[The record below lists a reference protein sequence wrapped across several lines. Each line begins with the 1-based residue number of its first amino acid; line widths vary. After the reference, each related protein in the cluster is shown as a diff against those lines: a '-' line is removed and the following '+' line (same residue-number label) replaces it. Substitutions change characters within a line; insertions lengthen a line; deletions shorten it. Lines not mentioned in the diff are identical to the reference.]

1 MHDIRVLREQME
13 TLRDALRRRGAMDAL
28 APVLE
33 RAEGLERDRRTMIQ
47 AVEERKAARNV
58 SSQEVAARK
67 RAKEDASDLITRGR
81 ELGEEIAKLE
91 SELGAIE
98 AELQRILYEIP
109 NVTLADVPAGGEDQ
123 NRIVKEWGTPRR
135 ESGLQPHWEI
145 GARLGLLDLERA
157 AKISGSGF
165 AVYRGMGAR
174 LARSLLQFFMD
185 THSNEHGY
193 EEVWPPDLVNRA
205 TMTGTG
211 QLPKFEDDAYATRG
225 DDLFLIP
232 TAEVPVTNL
241 YRDEILEA
249 DALPMAFVAYS
260 KCFRREAG
268 SAGKD
273 TRGVLR
279 THEFD
284 KVELVRYTTQESSP
298 AELEALTRHAETML
312 ERLGLPYR
320 RKLLAAGDTG
330 FSSAMTYDLECW
342 APGVG
347 TWLEVSSCSS
357 FTDFQARRA
366 NIRYRAGKGEKPKFI
381 HTLNGS
387 GLAFPRTIACL
398 LEHYQQPDGSVL
410 VPEPLRRYMG
420 ADVIPSVARDLK
432 S

>member
-1 MHDIRVLREQME
+1 MHDIRVLREQMNA
-13 TLRDALRRRGAMDAL
+13 LRDALGRRGALDGMTA
-28 APVLE
+28 VLD
-33 RAEGLERDRRTMIQ
+33 RAEGLERERRTLIQ

-58 SSQEVAARK
+58 ASQEVAQKK
-67 RAKEDASDLITRGR
+67 RAKENADELIARAR
-81 ELGEEIAKLE
+81 ELGEEIGKLE
-91 SELGAIE
+91 NELGGAE
-98 AELQRILYEIP
+98 GELQRILYEIP
-109 NVTLADVPAGGEDQ
+109 NITLPDVPAGGEEA

-135 ESGLQPHWEI
+135 ENALLPHWDL
-145 GARLGLLDLERA
+145 GAKLGIIDLERA
-157 AKISGSGF
+157 AKVSGSGF
-165 AVYRGMGAR
+165 VVYRGLGAR
-174 LARSLLQFFMD
+174 LARSLLQYCMD
-185 THSNEHGY
+185 VHAREHGY

-205 TMTGTG
+205 SMTGTG
-211 QLPKFEDDAYATRG
+211 QFPKFEEDAYAARG
-225 DDLFLIP
+225 EDLFLIP

-241 YRDEILEA
+241 YRDETLEA
-249 DALPMAFVAYS
+249 TDLPKAFVAYS

-284 KVELVRYTTQESSP
+284 KVELVRYATPENS
-298 AELEALTRHAETML
+298 AGDLELLTSHAESIL

-330 FSSAMTYDLECW
+330 FSSAMTYDLEAW

-347 TWLEVSSCSS
+347 AWLEVSSCSN

-366 NIRYRAGKGEKPKFI
+366 NIRFRGAKGDKPRFV

-398 LEHYQQPDGSVL
+398 LEHYQQADGSVL
-410 VPEPLRRYMG
+410 VPDALRAYLGTDRI
-420 ADVIPSVARDLK
+420 A
-432 S
+432 